1 MNRRR
6 RLPSLAIL
14 RAASSGESGERSYW
28 QIRQDALGID
38 SHGETLEPD
47 EIVFYERL
55 GKIYGEPLA
64 DIVDIIPRDKMMKP
78 TNDFLWLIR
87 DGVPVEIKSPTVSD
101 YGHAERRIWNAT
113 IKAAEQG
120 IIKDV
125 FIVNYGD
132 LPLSADAIEL
142 LASYN
147 ENHATGKIR
156 ELWVLVG
163 ERLTKLI

>member
-6 RLPSLAIL
+6 RLPSRAIL

-28 QIRQDALGID
+28 QIRQDALRID

-64 DIVDIIPRDKMMKP
+64 EIVDIIPRDKMMKP

-87 DGVPVEIKSPTVSD
+87 DGVATEIKSPTIGD
-101 YGHAERRIWNAT
+101 YVHAERRIWNAT

-120 IIKDV
+120 VVKDV
-125 FIVNYGD
+125 FVVSYGD
-132 LPLSADAIEL
+132 LPLVDGTIEL
-142 LASYN
+142 LAAYN
-147 ENHATGKIR
+147 ENHTTGKIR
-156 ELWVLVG
+156 ELWVLIG
-163 ERLTKLI
+163 ESLVQLI

>member
-1 MNRRR
+1 MTD
-6 RLPSLAIL
+6 PV
-14 RAASSGESGERSYW
+14 
-28 QIRQDALGID
+28 GI
-38 SHGETLEPD
+38 GGAYL
-47 EIVFYERL
+47 RL
-55 GKIYGEPLA
+55 GLP
-64 DIVDIIPRDKMMKP
+64 
-78 TNDFLWLIR
+78 
-87 DGVPVEIKSPTVSD
+87 
-101 YGHAERRIWNAT
+101 

-120 IIKDV
+120 VIKDV

-163 ERLTKLI
+163 ESLTRLI